1 MKKIIKA
8 LLMLTCVF
16 ALTACG
22 AEETVS
28 EVQQNKIDVA
38 KQRVSD
44 IITVFESI
52 VNEGQADEF
61 LDNYDN
67 VELSALFEQSGYRT
81 EGTAVRSAITS
92 FKSGIEDMG
101 GISEIG
107 DVSAEF
113 DEDTITVTVNV
124 TGANKNGK
132 VELIFSNDIF
142 LSMESCTLNVDE
154 TFGSLMEG
162 AALNTLLG
170 MGTVFVVLILISIII
185 AQFGRINKFVTN
197 REKKNE
203 QAQAS
208 APAPAPTPVI
218 EQPQAE
224 EELSDDEELVA
235 VIAAAIAAYEGTST
249 EGFQV
254 RSIKRASNGG
264 WKKH

>member
-1 MKKIIKA
+1 
-8 LLMLTCVF
+8 MLTCVF

-22 AEETVS
+22 ADETVS
-28 EVQQNKIDVA
+28 EIQQQKVEVA
-38 KQRVSD
+38 EQRAGS
-44 IITVFESI
+44 IISMFKSI
-52 VNEGQADEF
+52 VDEGQADE
-61 LDNYDN
+61 LLNNYDN
-67 VELSALFEQSGYRT
+67 VELAALFEQNGGYYRI
-81 EGTAVRSAITS
+81 EGKAVRSAITS
-92 FKSGIEDMG
+92 FKSGIADMG
-101 GISEIG
+101 GISAIG

-132 VELIFSNDIF
+132 VELIFSNDVF
-142 LSMESCTLNVDE
+142 LIIESCTLNVDE

-185 AQFGRINKFVTN
+185 AQFGRINKFVTS
-197 REKKNE
+197 REKKKE
-203 QAQAS
+203 QAQVQETAS
-208 APAPAPTPVI
+208 APAPVV

-249 EGFQV
+249 EGFRV
-254 RSIKRASNGG
+254 RSIRRASNGE